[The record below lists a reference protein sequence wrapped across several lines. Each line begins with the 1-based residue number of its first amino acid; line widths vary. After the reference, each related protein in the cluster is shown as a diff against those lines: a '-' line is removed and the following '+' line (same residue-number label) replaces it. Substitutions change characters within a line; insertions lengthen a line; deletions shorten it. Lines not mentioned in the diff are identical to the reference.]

1 MIGLGYVK
9 AKSFLPGALGS
20 QYGLMVEGRAS
31 LVSILTHTTAFTVA
45 SGTTGKVVPL
55 VFRNGSSTGDVL
67 YKVQPFC
74 RKTGGPSVAMD
85 NRKINH
91 HVMGEAGILF
101 DSGIYFDS
109 YVDDGD
115 FLKGVDYITIFY
127 T

>member
-9 AKSFLPGALGS
+9 AKSFVPGTFSG
-20 QYGLMVEGRAS
+20 QFGLMVEGRTS

-55 VFRNGSSTGDVL
+55 VFRNGSSAGDVL

-74 RKTGGPSVAMD
+74 RKTGGINGAMD

-91 HVMGEAGILF
+91 HVMGQAGILF

-115 FLKGVDYITIFY
+115 FLKGVDYITIFH